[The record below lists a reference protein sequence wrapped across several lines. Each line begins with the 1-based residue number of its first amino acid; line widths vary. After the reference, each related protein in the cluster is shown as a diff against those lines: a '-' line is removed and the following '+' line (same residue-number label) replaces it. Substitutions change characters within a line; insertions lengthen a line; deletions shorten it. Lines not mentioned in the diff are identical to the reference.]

1 MDNIVAGRRIAS
13 LRRARGWSQ
22 EELARRIGVSRAGV
36 GAIETGRTVPSVT
49 TALRLAQAL
58 GCSVESLF
66 AEPPSPRWA
75 GAPASEG
82 DRVWLAADRA
92 LRAEPTAVGEI
103 AHDARIEGGS
113 LALRRNPE
121 APSTLVLAGCDPA
134 VGLLVGALAERGVR
148 LIPLHRS
155 SQAAL
160 RALAEG
166 VADVAGVHLADPE
179 GNAEAVRE
187 TLGAGHVL
195 AHLATWREGVAVAG
209 GAHRAVGSL
218 VRRAT
223 WIAREPGSGA
233 RACLEDLFREE
244 GREPRFRRV
253 ARDHRAVAQLVRDG
267 WGTAGV
273 CVELVAREADLGFVA
288 TRAESYDLCVPAHLA
303 DDPRVRALLDAL
315 RDRSLR
321 GLIADLAGYDPSAM
335 GEVLEVA

>member
-1 MDNIVAGRRIAS
+1 MDNIVAGWRIAS

-22 EELARRIGVSRAGV
+22 GELARRIGVSRAGI
-36 GAIETGRTVPSVT
+36 GAIETGRAVPSVA

-66 AEPPSPRWA
+66 AEPPSRWV

-113 LALRRNPE
+113 LALRRPE
-121 APSTLVLAGCDPA
+121 ARATLVLAGCDPA

-166 VADVAGVHLADPE
+166 VADVAGLHLAGPE
-179 GNAEAVRE
+179 GNAETVRE
-187 TLGAGHVL
+187 ALGPGHVL
-195 AHLATWREGVAVAG
+195 AHLATWSEGVAVAG
-209 GAHRAVGSL
+209 GAPRAVGSL

-233 RACLEDLFREE
+233 RACLEGLFREE

-253 ARDHRAVAQLVRDG
+253 ARDHRSVAQLVRDG

-288 TRAESYDLCVPAHLA
+288 IRTESYDLCVPAHLT

-321 GLIADLAGYDPSAM
+321 RLVADLAGYDPSGM
-335 GEVLEVA
+335 GEVREVA